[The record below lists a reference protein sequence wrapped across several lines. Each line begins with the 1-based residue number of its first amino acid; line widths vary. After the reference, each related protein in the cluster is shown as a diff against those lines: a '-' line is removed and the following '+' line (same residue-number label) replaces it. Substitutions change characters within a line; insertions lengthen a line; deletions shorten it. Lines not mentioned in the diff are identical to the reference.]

1 MKGRVQF
8 DALFEDVSFPS
19 RKCTTVSEAS
29 RSLAGIHHT
38 NPRRVRAL
46 CKACP
51 MREHGPRGARR
62 SRGRGRCARG
72 GRRSKAARSSLCS
85 AHRDRVRP
93 HCSPRWRA
101 HRRSA
106 KREREGKKGR
116 PAGRSETN
124 STIFDPAQPTQCQLS
139 TGRDPGDAP
148 VGPGSLLKSHRRG
161 GTIQSQP
168 RTGSQ
173 RCGCCA
179 AQMWVGTH
187 GVIGRAHQSH
197 SHSFLL
203 RLGQHRYL
211 DSFRKPVKTSACT
224 SILKDRQLQVRRS
237 LPPRGLCD
245 RLRGDAHGLPSCSL
259 PHPLPTPHGGRA
271 QKTYPQCIKHMAYI
285 KEHPSDSPCFGGLGR
300 KRWDSALARPQPSRA
315 RIEQVRSSDPG
326 ARASSSMSVTR
337 ATCNTTCSARAASQ
351 QAALAPQPRW
361 LGQPLPRGRRPAPH
375 RLQLQSPLSPTVP
388 LHPCPLQASNCSR
401 ARRRA
406 GARLPRA
413 TLSTA
418 ATARRSR
425 RRSMEARRRCPRIT
439 CCRCFPTA
447 RCFPQQTGNES
458 EILRSSTA

>member
-8 DALFEDVSFPS
+8 DALFEDVSFPA

-124 STIFDPAQPTQCQLS
+124 STIFDPAQPTQCHLS

-148 VGPGSLLKSHRRG
+148 VGPGSLLKSHRRC

-237 LPPRGLCD
+237 LPPLGLCD
-245 RLRGDAHGLPSCSL
+245 RLRGDAHGLPNCSL
-259 PHPLPTPHGGRA
+259 FRTRFQPPWADAHRKHTRNASSTWRTSRSTPPTRRASAGSAANGGTPRSLD
-271 QKTYPQCIKHMAYI
+271 H
-285 KEHPSDSPCFGGLGR
+285 SPR
-300 KRWDSALARPQPSRA
+300 EPALSRSVRPT
-315 RIEQVRSSDPG
+315 QVRG
-326 ARASSSMSVTR
+326 
-337 ATCNTTCSARAASQ
+337 
-351 QAALAPQPRW
+351 
-361 LGQPLPRGRRPAPH
+361 LP
-375 RLQLQSPLSPTVP
+375 
-388 LHPCPLQASNCSR
+388 
-401 ARRRA
+401 
-406 GARLPRA
+406 
-413 TLSTA
+413 
-418 ATARRSR
+418 
-425 RRSMEARRRCPRIT
+425 
-439 CCRCFPTA
+439 A
-447 RCFPQQTGNES
+447 RCQ
-458 EILRSSTA
+458 